1 MHSGRVEECKSEG
14 DSSLVFGLAHTSD
27 DVDAIISGIMA
38 SSSTGEA
45 ANMCTEAIIVLGT
58 YDDCEMVENH
68 CFAASSD
75 VSLSGELDLPDHVLG
90 SCKIYVVQEEEHSF
104 SGCSSLESPNL
115 EALFKVDHQVQ
126 RQQPLWL
133 TCCTVNAE
141 GPASGR
147 KMQ

>member
-1 MHSGRVEECKSEG
+1 
-14 DSSLVFGLAHTSD
+14 
-27 DVDAIISGIMA
+27 
-38 SSSTGEA
+38 
-45 ANMCTEAIIVLGT
+45 MCTEAIIALGT
-58 YDDCEMVENH
+58 YDDRGMVKHN
-68 CFAASSD
+68 CFVASSD

-90 SCKIYVVQEEEHSF
+90 SCKLYVVQEEEHSF